1 MPRCCLIVM
10 ILSWIGFA
18 PLTAQENDQA
28 ILDHAARLKEIG
40 KALQRP
46 ETIASQPEKHLENL
60 RVLRQYRL
68 NIDEL
73 GKKYGAQMRTN
84 RRPWSELSNAWNYA
98 SRELK
103 EYERYA
109 AMFASASEIDA
120 LLKRILNGAK
130 QGVENKAPAY
140 FKPEND
146 IQLGFI
152 KAEQMLLALE
162 ALDPENRELARLK
175 AELQATRSEVKT
187 LAANMRNDI
196 VAGNTLPPDEYQ
208 GADRAALLQLLHDK
222 WSKEGNGQR
231 VLKAGIVTG
240 DWIRSITWQKV
251 GCEWHKSDKSRIQ
264 GYVIT
269 QHDDKLAVRHSMN
282 LSKDHL
288 ANDKIS
294 VSLLNDPKA
303 EPELINLLLM
313 SKVK

>member
-1 MPRCCLIVM
+1 MTRRSLLVVM
-10 ILSWIGFA
+10 FCWIGSTQ
-18 PLTAQENDQA
+18 LWAQENDQA

-40 KALQRP
+40 NALQRP

-73 GKKYGAQMRTN
+73 GKKYGVQMRTN
-84 RRPWSELSNAWNYA
+84 QRPWSDLSTAWNYA

-109 AMFASASEIDA
+109 GMFASVPEIDA
-120 LLKRILNGAK
+120 LLIRILDGAK
-130 QGVENKAPAY
+130 RGVEYKAPAY
-140 FKPEND
+140 FKPGND

-175 AELQATRSEVKT
+175 AELIKIRSEVNS
-187 LAANMRNDI
+187 LAATMRNDI
-196 VAGNTLPPDEYQ
+196 IAGNTPPPDEYRNS
-208 GADRAALLQLLHDK
+208 DRAALLQLLQEK
-222 WSKEGNGQR
+222 WSKEGNGQK
-231 VLKAGIVTG
+231 VLKAGIITSQ
-240 DWIRSITWQKV
+240 WTRSITWQRV
-251 GCEWHKSDKSRIQ
+251 GSEWQRSDKSRIQ

-269 QHDDKLAVRHSMN
+269 QLDNQLAVRHTLN

-288 ANDKIS
+288 SHDKIS

-303 EPELINLLLM
+303 EPELINLLSI